1 MRRIVSLSLLLI
13 LTAALV
19 ACGGPPTDV
28 ASTPTSAI
36 TADATTE
43 PQPERTATT
52 AAGSPSAAA
61 TTEASNPTATTARP
75 APKPTTNI
83 LTVKLRPGLTWSDG
97 SPLTAQ
103 DLAGTYDLYWA
114 TQNGSWDFLN
124 EVSATDETTVEF
136 QLTTP
141 SLSGLRLLLR
151 TFQPAP
157 RSQYARWMDQARTL
171 RRQSRDPERD
181 EVKQLVDE
189 LYAFKP
195 DEAVVYGPYKLD
207 SASITEA
214 QLQLVKNPGGYNA
227 DKVGFE
233 RLIVYQGETAAS
245 VPLMLAGQLD
255 YSTHAYTP
263 SDLAAFA
270 QLPNVQIIR
279 GPNGTGP
286 GLWFN
291 QSVAP
296 LNRKEVRQAFAYII
310 DRQENARVALGD
322 AAQPIQKLAGFP
334 DAAVDQWLSPEA
346 AARLNGYPND
356 HTRAASLLAGLGF
369 TKDASGTWIDEQNNP
384 LAFEIAVPADFADW
398 LAAAE
403 NAAQQLTAFGIP
415 TTVRGYQSA
424 ERADMQKEGGYQ
436 ILMDLST
443 YYIPPY
449 PFASYRYMLDAP
461 RNAPT
466 GVDGDTGMNWSWDQT
481 TPDGKPVN
489 VVELIDG
496 AATGLDLDAQKPY
509 VEQLALLVNAE
520 LPILPLFE
528 RYSTD
533 PINTA
538 DRVTGWLPLEHPIY
552 QNNQGSDNYISIQ
565 LLDGTLKPVAGADG
579 TFRTSFPYPQPP
591 NYDLNFFSANSLT
604 QSLGY
609 PAADLLYPPL
619 FWYMFAEQEYAPEI
633 AERYELRDVQ

>member
-1 MRRIVSLSLLLI
+1 MRRIVSLSLLLM
-13 LTAALV
+13 LTAALA
-19 ACGGPPTDV
+19 ACGGPPADV
-28 ASTPTSAI
+28 TSTPTIA
-36 TADATTE
+36 AGATTE
-43 PQPERTATT
+43 PQRESTATS
-52 AAGSPSAAA
+52 AAGAPSVAATSAAPD
-61 TTEASNPTATTARP
+61 PTATTARPTP

-83 LTVKLRPGLTWSDG
+83 LTVKLRPGLKWSDG

-124 EVSATDETTVEF
+124 DVSAKDDTTVEF

-157 RSQYARWMDQARTL
+157 RAQYAQWMDQAHTL
-171 RRQSRDPERD
+171 RRQNRDPDRD
-181 EVKQLVDE
+181 EVTRLVDD

-195 DEAVVYGPYKLD
+195 DEALVYGPYQLD
-207 SASITEA
+207 PASITEA
-214 QLQLVKNPGGYNA
+214 QLQLVKNPNGYNA

-263 SDLAAFA
+263 SDLAAFT

-310 DRQENARVALGD
+310 DRAENARVALGD

-334 DAAVDQWLSPEA
+334 DAAVDRWLSPEA

-356 HTRAASLLAGLGF
+356 HTKAASLLAGIGF
-369 TKDASGTWIDEQNNP
+369 TKDASGTWTDEQNNP
-384 LAFEIAVPADFADW
+384 LAFEISVPADFADW

-424 ERADMQKEGGYQ
+424 ERADMQKEGRYQ
-436 ILMDLST
+436 ILIDLST

-466 GVDGDTGMNWSWDQT
+466 GVNTGMNWSWDQT
-481 TPDGKPVN
+481 TPDGKAVN

-496 AATGLDLDAQKPY
+496 AATGLDLAAQKPY

-538 DRVTGWLPLEHPIY
+538 DRVTGWLPLDHPIY

-565 LLDGTLKPVAGADG
+565 LLDGTLKPAPGADG

-609 PAADLLYPPL
+609 PASDLLYPPL

-633 AERYELRDVQ
+633 AERYELRDAQ

>member
-1 MRRIVSLSLLLI
+1 MRRIVSLSLLL
-13 LTAALV
+13 LLVTALV
-19 ACGGPPTDV
+19 ACGGPPADE
-28 ASTPTSAI
+28 STPTSTS
-36 TADATTE
+36 TADANTGPPLETTVTSVAVASPSAVASAE
-43 PQPERTATT
+43 ASAPASTATT
-52 AAGSPSAAA
+52 Q
-61 TTEASNPTATTARP
+61 PTL

-83 LTVKLRPGLTWSDG
+83 LTVKLRPGLKWSDG

-124 EVSATDETTVEF
+124 DVSAVDEQTVEF

-151 TFQPAP
+151 TYAPAP
-157 RSQYARWMDQARTL
+157 RAQYAKWMDQARTL
-171 RRQSRDPERD
+171 RQQNRDPERNA
-181 EVKQLVDE
+181 VKQLVDD
-189 LYAFKP
+189 LYNFKP
-195 DEAVVYGPYKLD
+195 EQALVYGPYQIDLD
-207 SASITEA
+207 SITEA
-214 QLQLVKNPGGYNA
+214 QLQLVKNPSGYNA

-233 RLIVYQGETAAS
+233 RLIVYQGETTAS

-255 YSTHAYTP
+255 YSTHGYTP

-291 QSVAP
+291 QSVTP
-296 LNRKEVRQAFAYII
+296 LNRTEVRQAFAYII

-346 AARLNGYPND
+346 AARLNSYPKD
-356 HTRAASLLAGLGF
+356 LAKAEALLTGIGF
-369 TKDASGTWIDEQNNP
+369 TKDASGAWLDEQNNP
-384 LAFEIAVPADFADW
+384 LAFEISVPADFADW
-398 LAAAE
+398 LGAAE
-403 NAAQQLTAFGIP
+403 NAAQQLTAFGIA

-424 ERADMQKEGGYQ
+424 ERADIQKEGRYQ

-466 GVDGDTGMNWSWDQT
+466 GGVDGDTGMNWSWDQT
-481 TPDGKPVN
+481 TPDGQAVN

-496 AATGLDLDAQKPY
+496 AATGLDL
-509 VEQLALLVNAE
+509 
-520 LPILPLFE
+520 
-528 RYSTD
+528 
-533 PINTA
+533 
-538 DRVTGWLPLEHPIY
+538 
-552 QNNQGSDNYISIQ
+552 
-565 LLDGTLKPVAGADG
+565 
-579 TFRTSFPYPQPP
+579 
-591 NYDLNFFSANSLT
+591 
-604 QSLGY
+604 
-609 PAADLLYPPL
+609 
-619 FWYMFAEQEYAPEI
+619 
-633 AERYELRDVQ
+633 

>member
-13 LTAALV
+13 LA
-19 ACGGPPTDV
+19 ACGGVPTDPT
-28 ASTPTSAI
+28 STPTTT
-36 TADATTE
+36 TADANTG
-43 PQPERTATT
+43 PQIERTATSV
-52 AAGSPSAAA
+52 AGSPAAAA
-61 TTEASNPTATTARP
+61 TTDAPIPTATTARP
-75 APKPTTNI
+75 TPAPKPTTNV

-97 SPLTAQ
+97 SPLTTQ

-124 EVSATDETTVEF
+124 DVSAKDDTTVEF

-171 RRQSRDPERD
+171 RQQSRDPERD
-181 EVKQLVDE
+181 EVKQLVDD

-207 SASITEA
+207 PASITEA

-227 DKVGFE
+227 DTVGFE

-270 QLPNVQIIR
+270 QVPGVQIIR

-296 LNRKEVRQAFAYII
+296 LNRKEVRQAFAHII
-310 DRQENARVALGD
+310 DRQENAKVALGD
-322 AAQPIQKLAGFP
+322 AAQPIERLAGFP

-346 AARLNGYPND
+346 AARLNGYPKD
-356 HTRAASLLAGLGF
+356 HTKAESLLAGLGF
-369 TKDASGTWIDEQNNP
+369 TKNESGTWTDEQNNP
-384 LAFEIAVPADFADW
+384 LAFELSVPADFTDW

-403 NAAQQLTAFGIP
+403 NAAQQLSAFGIP

-424 ERADMQKEGGYQ
+424 ERADIQKQGRYQ

-466 GVDGDTGMNWSWDQT
+466 SVDTGMNWSWDQT
-481 TPDGKPVN
+481 TPDGKVVN

-496 AATGLDLDAQKPY
+496 AATGLDLEAQKPY
-509 VEQLALLVNAE
+509 VEQLALLVNTE

-533 PINTA
+533 PINTVH
-538 DRVTGWLPLEHPIY
+538 RVTGWLPLDHPIY

-565 LLDGTLKPVAGADG
+565 LLDGTLKPAAGADG
-579 TFRTSFPYPQPP
+579 SFRTSFPYPQPP
-591 NYDLNFFSANSLT
+591 NYDLNFFSASSLT

-609 PAADLLYPPL
+609 PASDLLYPPL

-633 AERYELRDVQ
+633 AESYELRDAQ

>member
-1 MRRIVSLSLLLI
+1 MRRIVSLSLLLM

-19 ACGGPPTDV
+19 ACGGPPADV
-28 ASTPTSAI
+28 TSTPT
-36 TADATTE
+36 TAAANTE
-43 PQPERTATT
+43 PQREPTATS
-52 AAGSPSAAA
+52 AAGAPSAAA
-61 TTEASNPTATTARP
+61 TTEASNPTAPTARP

-83 LTVKLRPGLTWSDG
+83 LIVKLRPGLSWSDG

-114 TQNGSWDFLN
+114 TQNGSWDVLN
-124 EVSATDETTVEF
+124 DVSAKDETTVEF

-157 RSQYARWMDQARTL
+157 RAQYARWMDQARTL

-181 EVKQLVDE
+181 EVRRLVDD

-195 DEAVVYGPYKLD
+195 DEALVYGPYKLD
-207 SASITEA
+207 PTSITEA
-214 QLQLVKNPGGYNA
+214 QLQLIKNPGGYNA

-245 VPLMLAGQLD
+245 VPLMLSGQLD

-310 DRQENARVALGD
+310 DREENAKVALGD
-322 AAQPIQKLAGFP
+322 AAQPIRKLAGFP

-346 AARLNGYPND
+346 ATRLNGYPND
-356 HTRAASLLAGLGF
+356 HAKAESLLAGIGF
-369 TKDASGTWIDEQNNP
+369 TKDASGTWTDEQNNP
-384 LAFEIAVPADFADW
+384 LAFEISVPADFADW

-403 NAAQQLTAFGIP
+403 NAAQQLSAFGIP

-424 ERADMQKEGGYQ
+424 ERADMQQEGRYQ
-436 ILMDLST
+436 ILIDLST

-466 GVDGDTGMNWSWDQT
+466 SIDTGMNWSWDQT
-481 TPDGKPVN
+481 TPDGKAVN

-533 PINTA
+533 PINTT
-538 DRVTGWLPLEHPIY
+538 DRVAGWLPLEHPIY

-565 LLDGTLKPVAGADG
+565 LLDGTLKPAPGADG

-591 NYDLNFFSANSLT
+591 NYDLNFFSATSLT

-609 PAADLLYPPL
+609 PASDLLYPPL

-633 AERYELRDVQ
+633 AERYDLRDAQ

>member
-1 MRRIVSLSLLLI
+1 MRRIVSLSLLLM
-13 LTAALV
+13 LTTALA
-19 ACGGPPTDV
+19 ACGGPPADV
-28 ASTPTSAI
+28 ASTPT
-36 TADATTE
+36 TTVDVTTE
-43 PQPERTATT
+43 PQQERTATT
-52 AAGSPSAAA
+52 VAGSPSAAA
-61 TTEASNPTATTARP
+61 TTAAPEPTATTTRPTP

-97 SPLTAQ
+97 SALTAQ

-124 EVSATDETTVEF
+124 DVSAKDETTVEF

-171 RRQSRDPERD
+171 RQQSRDPERD
-181 EVKQLVDE
+181 EVKQLVND

-195 DEAVVYGPYKLD
+195 NEAVVYGPYKLD

-227 DKVGFE
+227 NKVGFE

-346 AARLNGYPND
+346 AARLNGYPKD
-356 HTRAASLLAGLGF
+356 HAKAAALLAGIGF
-369 TKDASGTWIDEQNNP
+369 TKDASGTWTDEQNNP
-384 LAFEIAVPADFADW
+384 LAFEISVPADFADW

-403 NAAQQLTAFGIP
+403 NAAQQLTTFGIP

-424 ERADMQKEGGYQ
+424 ERADIQKEGGYQ

-466 GVDGDTGMNWSWDQT
+466 GVDTGMNWSWDQT

-496 AATGLDLDAQKPY
+496 AATGLDLEVQKPY

-533 PINTA
+533 PINTIH
-538 DRVTGWLPLEHPIY
+538 RVAGWLPLEHPIY

-609 PAADLLYPPL
+609 PASDLLYPPL